1 MLKIY
6 GSVRS
11 RASRVLWLA
20 MELDIQYENV
30 AYNPR
35 SPETRTP
42 EFLALNPNGSVPVID
57 DDGFILS
64 ESMAINMYLSKKHGS
79 ALYPANAQQEALVW
93 QWSLWETDRL
103 DRALVN
109 YANHSG
115 GLPEAQRNKTIADL
129 AWADIVPAM
138 TTLNGVLAKR
148 EWLVGGQFSVADL
161 NVASALYRG
170 LFMDLGQWPAV
181 KAWLERCWARP
192 AAKKVRA
199 MRE

>member
-6 GSVRS
+6 GSARS
-11 RASRVLWLA
+11 RASRVLWMA
-20 MELDIQYENV
+20 GELNIPFEHMDYL
-30 AYNPR
+30 PR

-42 EFLALNPNGSVPVID
+42 AFMALNPNGSVPVID
-57 DDGFILS
+57 DDGFVLS
-64 ESMAINMYLSKKHGS
+64 ESMAINVYLGKKHGS
-79 ALYPANAQQEALVW
+79 ALCSSDPRRDALAW

-109 YANHSG
+109 YANHTG
-115 GLPEAQRNKTIADL
+115 GLPEAQRNKTDADL

-138 TTLNGVLAKR
+138 TTLNGVLDKTR
-148 EWLVGGQFSVADL
+148 WLVGDDFSIADL

-170 LFMDLGQWPAV
+170 LFMDLSQWPNV
-181 KAWLERCWARP
+181 KEWLERCWARP